1 MHLWYA
7 IGIVKVGKGCIFIRK
22 RLSKRID
29 IKGSKRTKRNIS
41 EMQIMHINNVNIKNA
56 NTDTP
61 TKIC

>member
-41 EMQIMHINNVNIKNA
+41 EMQIMHINNANIKNA